1 MQRGPTYSRS
11 ERMSESILFLILV
24 MSIGALAV
32 GLGIWCASLY
42 SKVIALEKRKSELET
57 EKNLWETEK
66 TARVSEYDSQIRSLL
81 QAREELNQERAQVR
95 EDQIRKQKEL
105 FERKKMNWA
114 EHEDRATDALK
125 VICRKLDLNFFDK
138 SSFPLAKRP
147 DFAIE
152 LAGQYVIFD
161 AKAPSDPEN
170 VSYFPEYLKK
180 QAEALEKYLKQ
191 EGVRKEGF
199 LVVPSDSLTQL
210 GGRFFF
216 EIGGHQI
223 YVVPPESLEAILRL
237 LRKIEDFEVIEGLGP
252 EEQDSIAT
260 YIGQSNRLM
269 KRRVQIDQF
278 LSKKM
283 IDVLQSG
290 EALPEEIR
298 DRVLNKEKSFAIN
311 PPRVDRGKNLS
322 TSEIEKDQIKLQSQL
337 R

>member
-1 MQRGPTYSRS
+1 ML
-11 ERMSESILFLILV
+11 EFVLLLLLV
-24 MSIGALAV
+24 LAV

-57 EKNLWETEK
+57 EK
-66 TARVSEYDSQIRSLL
+66 TARMAEYDAQIRSLL
-81 QAREELNQERAQVR
+81 QVREELNQEKALVR
-95 EDQIRKQKEL
+95 EEALRKQKEF
-105 FERKKMNWA
+105 FERKKLNWA
-114 EHEDRATDALK
+114 EHENRATETLK
-125 VICRKLDLNFFDK
+125 NLCLKLDLNFFDK
-138 SSFPLAKRP
+138 STFPLSKRP

-191 EGVRKEGF
+191 DGVRKEGF
-199 LVVPSDSLTQL
+199 LVVPSDALAHL

-223 YVVPPESLEAILRL
+223 HVVPMESLESALRL
-237 LRKIEDFEVIEGLGP
+237 LKKIEDFEVIEGLGP
-252 EEQDSIAT
+252 EEQEALAT
-260 YIGQSNRLM
+260 YIGQSNRLL

-278 LSKKM
+278 LAKKM

-290 EALPEEIR
+290 EALPDEIK
-298 DRVLNKEKSFAIN
+298 DRVLAKEKSFAIN

-322 TSEIEKDQIKLQSQL
+322 LSDIEKDQAKLQNQL